1 MFILTAVTRHLAIAR
16 FLFGYSGPFW
26 GMFSK
31 IRLDIIKSF
40 ISSLPIAVA
49 CLINSNCYFCLETLL
64 LTQWW
69 KKNTKSRKDNSV
81 ENKPTR
87 WRFLLEPGKDKDST
101 GSVTE
106 RCPKSFISSLPIAVA
121 CLINSNCYF
130 CLETL
135 LLTQWW
141 KKNTKSRK
149 DNSVENKP
157 TRWRFLLEPGKD
169 KDSTGSVTE
178 RCPYCPPFNNGHVPH
193 KRPHKICERCSFFNL
208 EETLFLILS

>member
-1 MFILTAVTRHLAIAR
+1 MFILTAVTRNLAIAR
-16 FLFGYSGPFW
+16 FLFGYSGQFW

-31 IRLDIIKSF
+31 IRLDII
-40 ISSLPIAVA
+40 
-49 CLINSNCYFCLETLL
+49 
-64 LTQWW
+64 
-69 KKNTKSRKDNSV
+69 
-81 ENKPTR
+81 
-87 WRFLLEPGKDKDST
+87 
-101 GSVTE
+101 
-106 RCPKSFISSLPIAVA
+106 KSFISSLPIAVA

-208 EETLFLILS
+208 EETFFLILS